1 MSRLND
7 NDKGNPVIASRKLW
21 GIMAVSILQFP
32 LMARSADAPP
42 AAAASGAARAPAAKP
57 FPILEYRVEGNTVM
71 HAADIERAVMPYLG
85 LGKSIKD
92 VEAARK
98 SLENAYHSRGFQT
111 VLVNIP
117 PQEVSTGIVRLL
129 VVEAP
134 VGQLQ
139 IKGSHYHS
147 LQVIRATVPELQP
160 GTTPNFNEVQKELAQ
175 LNHTQDLHVTPVLR
189 ASTTPGQVDVDLD
202 VQDDLPV
209 HATLEANNRYSANT
223 AKIRLIGEVSY
234 DNLFQ
239 SNQSASIQYQVAP
252 EHPENAKIWSVSYVI
267 PTPSGGPVIALYA
280 VRSDSNVAAIGN
292 LNVIGDGSIYGIRV
306 IEPLPSTSSSFAHS
320 FTGGWDFK
328 DFKQDVT
335 LQGSDDLPS
344 PARYSPFS
352 IDYTANW
359 LGPLDATKHGS
370 AAVTGN
376 RSNTSLDLG
385 ATFLVRILGGTDA
398 AQFAVKR
405 SGADPNFIT
414 VHPSLQRQQILPGN
428 FSLVAK
434 IDGQIASG
442 PLISNEQ
449 YGIGGVDSVR
459 GYVEAERLGDNGVHE
474 SLELRTPQLLNLDS
488 SHITDSYAYLFT
500 DAGHA
505 RVLEPLPGQTADF
518 HLGSYGLGLRFK
530 YRGLSIDLDGA
541 KAYSVGYVTR
551 KDANSAQFR
560 VAYTW

>member
-1 MSRLND
+1 
-7 NDKGNPVIASRKLW
+7 
-21 GIMAVSILQFP
+21 
-32 LMARSADAPP
+32 
-42 AAAASGAARAPAAKP
+42 
-57 FPILEYRVEGNTVM
+57 
-71 HAADIERAVMPYLG
+71 
-85 LGKSIKD
+85 
-92 VEAARK
+92 
-98 SLENAYHSRGFQT
+98 
-111 VLVNIP
+111 
-117 PQEVSTGIVRLL
+117 
-129 VVEAP
+129 
-134 VGQLQ
+134 
-139 IKGSHYHS
+139 
-147 LQVIRATVPELQP
+147 
-160 GTTPNFNEVQKELAQ
+160 
-175 LNHTQDLHVTPVLR
+175 
-189 ASTTPGQVDVDLD
+189 
-202 VQDDLPV
+202 
-209 HATLEANNRYSANT
+209 
-223 AKIRLIGEVSY
+223 
-234 DNLFQ
+234 
-239 SNQSASIQYQVAP
+239 
-252 EHPENAKIWSVSYVI
+252 
-267 PTPSGGPVIALYA
+267 
-280 VRSDSNVAAIGN
+280 
-292 LNVIGDGSIYGIRV
+292 V
-306 IEPLPSTSSSFAHS
+306 IEPLPSTSSNFAHS

-398 AQFAVKR
+398 AQFAAKR

-488 SHITDSYAYLFT
+488 SHITDSYMYLFT

-505 RVLEPLPGQTADF
+505 RVLDPLPGQAADF

-541 KAYSVGYVTR
+541 KAYSLGYVTR
-551 KDANSAQFR
+551 KDADSAQFR
-560 VAYTW
+560 VAYSW